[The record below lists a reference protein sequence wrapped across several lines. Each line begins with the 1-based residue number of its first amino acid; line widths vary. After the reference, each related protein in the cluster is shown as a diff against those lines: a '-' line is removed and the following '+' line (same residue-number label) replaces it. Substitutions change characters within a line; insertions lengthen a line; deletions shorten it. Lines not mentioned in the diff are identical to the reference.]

1 MPVPAEPVPGWPDR
15 MAHLRAGHRHLHV
28 LARCERASRDC
39 LQRVTRRNR
48 SICLQCGWFRRIS
61 WWMPCVSA

>member
-39 LQRVTRRNR
+39 LQRV
-48 SICLQCGWFRRIS
+48 
-61 WWMPCVSA
+61 